1 MRRVLSGALI
11 VTLLAARAAFA
22 QDVRRELPGFD
33 FTPDGVWRVK
43 ARQVRALREQLL
55 SRGDFGRLNA
65 PAALYAPTP
74 GAAAAV
80 SGVLRA
86 PLILF
91 RFRDTDTTTQRDTAQ
106 YSQAIFAPVPPLG
119 RPYTLRTFYEEMSN
133 GLFSIQ
139 GRPVSWW
146 TTLDSNES
154 RYVGPATGCPP
165 YGTCNG
171 VWSDN
176 AFGALQA
183 GLREA
188 VAKADPFVDF
198 GLFDNDGPDGI
209 PNSPDDD
216 GQVDIVLFVHAVADG
231 ACRGF
236 ANNNHPWSHR
246 SYLGV
251 QTNDPRTGAAGQF
264 IRVTN
269 YIMQSGLGGATNCDV
284 NSIMAI
290 GTTAHELGHGIGL
303 PDFYDTDPADG
314 DDSEGI
320 GQWGL
325 MGSGNYTTATSPSY
339 MESFSRSQLGWM
351 TVRPL
356 AASGSY
362 TLGPTT
368 SRDTAMLVRP
378 TAPNPRGEYFLLENR
393 QPVLSDT
400 AMTRIMGPGL
410 LVWHFDST
418 QYARGFHLN
427 SGPIHALWL
436 MQADGLN
443 QLRSSVQGVRN
454 RGDAGDPY
462 PGSAGNTAFALSSN
476 PAALL
481 NATGNPYAGFVVDSI
496 RQVVPNGEMAF
507 RVRFVG
513 LSIVRASDTTAQVR
527 IRGAPFYVYRDVF
540 TAGDTVT
547 VAVDSVQTS
556 ADGRRRFTF
565 ASWSDGGART
575 HLLTMTA
582 NGSTF
587 TALVNRAFRLQVWA
601 FGIAS
606 PPAGLV
612 LDTFRLEGDSVVLDA
627 TPATGTLFAG
637 WTGDTATTQRR
648 LVLRMTRPYTIAAR
662 FAPTDSAIAQLTV
675 GSGLSASD
683 RTLLDDLGNGN
694 GRFDVGD
701 FVAWLDRSGTVVDA
715 ATMARVLRGA
725 RP

>member
-1 MRRVLSGALI
+1 MRRALSGALI

-22 QDVRRELPGFD
+22 QEVRRELPGFD

-55 SRGDFGRLNA
+55 SRGDVGRLNTA
-65 PAALYAPTP
+65 AALYAPTP
-74 GAAAAV
+74 GAATAV

-106 YSQAIFAPVPPLG
+106 YSQAIFAPVPPLA
-119 RPYTLRTFYEEMSN
+119 RPYTLRTLYEEMSN
-133 GLFSIQ
+133 GLFSVQ
-139 GRPVSWW
+139 GRTVSWW

-154 RYVGPATGCPP
+154 RYVGPSSGCLP

-171 VWSDN
+171 VWSGS
-176 AFGALQA
+176 AFAALQS
-183 GLREA
+183 GLAEA
-188 VAKADPFVDF
+188 VRKVDPSVDF
-198 GLFDNDGPDGI
+198 SEFDSDGDGA
-209 PNSPDDD
+209 
-216 GQVDIVLFVHAVADG
+216 VDLVLFVHARKDG
-231 ACRGF
+231 ACNRQTDPT
-236 ANNNHPWSHR
+236 NNHPWSHR
-246 SYLGV
+246 SAIGV
-251 QTNDPRTGAAGQF
+251 TTNDPWPGHSAQF

-269 YIMQSGLGGATNCDV
+269 YIMQSGLGGASSCDTTQ
-284 NSIMAI
+284 IMAV
-290 GTTAHELGHGIGL
+290 GTTAHELGHGLGL
-303 PDFYDTDPADG
+303 PDFYDTNQYDG

-356 AASGSY
+356 VASGTY

-368 SRDTAMLVRP
+368 SRDTVMLVRP

-418 QYARGFHLN
+418 QYARGFDHN

-462 PGSAGNTAFALSSN
+462 PGSAANTAFAFSSN

-481 NATGNPYAGFVVDSI
+481 NATGNPYGGFLVDSI
-496 RQVVPNGEMAF
+496 RQVVAGGEMAF
-507 RVRFVG
+507 RLRFGG
-513 LSIVRASDTTAQVR
+513 LSIVRASDPTAQVR
-527 IRGAPFYVYRDVF
+527 IRSAPFFVFSDVF
-540 TAGDTVT
+540 NAGDTLT
-547 VAVDSVQTS
+547 ISMDSAQTR
-556 ADGRRRFTF
+556 ADGRARFTF
-565 ASWSDGGART
+565 VSWSDGGART
-575 HLLTMTA
+575 NVLTLPAGGATYTA
-582 NGSTF
+582 QVG
-587 TALVNRAFRLQVWA
+587 RAFRLTTAVT
-601 FGIAS
+601 GLAS
-606 PPAGLV
+606 PPPGV
-612 LDTFRLEGDSVVLDA
+612 LRDTFLVDGDSQVLDA
-627 TPATGTLFAG
+627 APPPLTLFAG
-637 WTGDTATTQRR
+637 WTGDTSAIDSRI
-648 LVLRMTRPYTIAAR
+648 VVRMTRPFTITAAYM
-662 FAPTDSAIAQLTV
+662 PVVLDSVVGQLATGTGLPLNQRAILDAQ
-675 GSGLSASD
+675 
-683 RTLLDDLGNGN
+683 GNRN

-715 ATMARVLRGA
+715 ATLARALRGA
-725 RP
+725 RR